1 MTQAATKNQLPNI
14 VIKSEED
21 AYAVLDRA
29 AKGQLEPYGQIVFDG
44 WPTLQ
49 LYLKGEKFDQ
59 SITPTVMRGLLEF
72 QRGLYRSY
80 AVAKYDNPTKRL
92 SDEEKTALEVR
103 VDVGKGSSD
112 FGINFQDLAIELVKQ
127 LGGKMDP
134 THVLIAVVSI
144 AVMYFGSSSVK
155 AYLEHRKDVRA
166 KEVSDETQRKTLE
179 ALQFTSA
186 QETER
191 MKIMAEVIKA
201 SPRVENITR
210 LAYDAQTELVKSMA
224 AGDEA
229 KLAGVQ
235 VDPEIADALTRNA
248 RRKGT
253 EVRLDGM
260 YRLLKLDWS
269 GETKLRV
276 KIYNVNTGVV
286 LDADVQDDSLDGR
299 HKAAIREAEWA
310 RNPVQ
315 LRVNAKLFGDDDYR
329 EVTVLSAAP
338 VPKAV

>member
-1 MTQAATKNQLPNI
+1 VLVIQAETKKKLPEI
-14 VIKSEED
+14 TIRSEED

-29 AKGQLEPYGQIVFDG
+29 AKGLLEPYERIVFDG

-59 SITPTVMRGLLEF
+59 SITPTIMRGLLEF

-80 AVAKYDNPTKRL
+80 AAAKYDNPTKRL

-112 FGINFQDLAIELVKQ
+112 FGINFQGLAVELVKQ
-127 LGGKMDP
+127 FGGKMDP

-155 AYLEHRKDVRA
+155 SYLEYRKDVRA
-166 KEVSDETQRKTLE
+166 KEVTDDTQRKTLE

-210 LAYDAQTELVKSMA
+210 LAHDAQTELVKSMT
-224 AGDEA
+224 AGEEA
-229 KLAGVQ
+229 SLAGVP
-235 VDPEIADALTRNA
+235 VDPVIAGELTKNA
-248 RRKGT
+248 RRKGA

-286 LDADVQDDSLDGR
+286 LDAEVQDDSLDGR
-299 HKAAIREAEWA
+299 HKTAIREAEWA
-310 RNPVQ
+310 RNPVK
-315 LRVNAKLFGDDDYR
+315 LRVNAKLFGDDNYR
-329 EVTVLSAAP
+329 DVTVLSAEP
-338 VPKAV
+338 

>member
-1 MTQAATKNQLPNI
+1 MAQAPNRRDVEDI
-14 VIKSEED
+14 VIRSEED
-21 AYAVLDRA
+21 AYAVLELA
-29 AKGQLEPYGQIVFDG
+29 AKGELGPYRDIVFDG

-49 LYLKGEKFDQ
+49 LYLKGDKFDQ

-72 QRGLYRSY
+72 QRGLYRSF
-80 AVAKYDNPTKRL
+80 AAAKYDNPTRRL
-92 SDEEKTALEVR
+92 SDDEKKSLEVR

-134 THVLIAVVSI
+134 TSVLIAVVSI
-144 AVMYFGSSSVK
+144 AVLYFGSSSVK
-155 AYLEHRKDVRA
+155 AYLEYRKDVRA

-179 ALQFTSA
+179 ALQFTSS

-191 MKIMAEVIKA
+191 MKIMADVVKA
-201 SPRVENITR
+201 SPRVENIAR

-229 KLAGVQ
+229 RLAGVS
-235 VDPEIADALTRNA
+235 VEPEIAEALTRNA
-248 RRKGT
+248 RRKGVD
-253 EVRLDGM
+253 VRLDGL

-276 KIYNVNTGVV
+276 KIYNVNSAIV

-299 HKAAIREAEWA
+299 HKAALREAEWN
-310 RNPVQ
+310 RVPVQ
-315 LRVNAKLFGDDDYR
+315 LRVNAKLFGDDEYR
-329 EVTVLSAAP
+329 DVTVLSATP